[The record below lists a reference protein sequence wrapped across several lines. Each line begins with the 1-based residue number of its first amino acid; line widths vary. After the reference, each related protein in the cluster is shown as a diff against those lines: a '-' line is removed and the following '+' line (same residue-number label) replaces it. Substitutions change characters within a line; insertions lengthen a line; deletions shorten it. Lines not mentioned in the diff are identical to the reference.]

1 MSKISFYQQIILPLS
16 AWIGLVCGLKLYVV
30 GISALLSVLIWN
42 IYVFH
47 SDIWKIL
54 RNLWV
59 EKISERVLYF
69 KEIFPYQ
76 WRIALSWAS
85 GYFIFQLFN
94 PVLFATEGAK
104 VAGQMGMTLQ
114 ALNAIQAFAMSW
126 MNTKVPAYSGMIS
139 LKEYD
144 KLDNLFNKTLW
155 QMSFICLGMLA
166 IMFGSVAALRVTEFQ
181 LGSTIL
187 ADRFLDYWPMLFM
200 MIPVM
205 ANQFVFS
212 WATYLRCHKKEPFL
226 VQSVVMGILCC
237 VSTIGVGHLYG
248 VFGITLSYA
257 CLAIG
262 VGTPWAYL
270 IYKNKKREWHGN

>member
-1 MSKISFYQQIILPLS
+1 
-16 AWIGLVCGLKLYVV
+16 
-30 GISALLSVLIWN
+30 
-42 IYVFH
+42 
-47 SDIWKIL
+47 
-54 RNLWV
+54 
-59 EKISERVLYF
+59 
-69 KEIFPYQ
+69 
-76 WRIALSWAS
+76 
-85 GYFIFQLFN
+85 
-94 PVLFATEGAK
+94 
-104 VAGQMGMTLQ
+104 
-114 ALNAIQAFAMSW
+114 
-126 MNTKVPAYSGMIS
+126 
-139 LKEYD
+139 
-144 KLDNLFNKTLW
+144 
-155 QMSFICLGMLA
+155 MSFICLGMLA